1 MVPRGWASSD
11 QFSSNSRSVNLFPL
25 NRRENKEYTSFSSS
39 VIHLCNV
46 YKIVRE
52 NFNDI
57 YMIIR
62 EEKKKEKEKKKV
74 KRKKKVNLKRK
85 TTCLSIIEIEK
96 CSTCLLFA
104 KMAAVASMAMLW
116 GSGALGHFVI
126 STPVCRAQEGGQTLQ
141 EVVSLSREHFER
153 GVSFYSRQK
162 CCISNLINII

>member
-62 EEKKKEKEKKKV
+62 DEKKK
-74 KRKKKVNLKRK
+74 KRKRKR
-85 TTCLSIIEIEK
+85 
-96 CSTCLLFA
+96 
-104 KMAAVASMAMLW
+104 
-116 GSGALGHFVI
+116 
-126 STPVCRAQEGGQTLQ
+126 
-141 EVVSLSREHFER
+141 
-153 GVSFYSRQK
+153 
-162 CCISNLINII
+162 